1 MSVDSPTVMDLSAE
15 YGALDGVIIYTY
27 ATRFAQVATSLSTT
41 QPTRLTA
48 LADSLGY
55 VPATGASCTPRRW
68 RCRRS
73 RAKGRFGDLSPA
85 SGNGRRHREG
95 KVDPRTL
102 KSWETTRSP
111 GRSIEPP
118 IPPIP
123 PAALQLGTHHLR
135 CGLFEVF
142 TPGCSNP
149 NAMTRIGF
157 PYGEH
162 HKGKVF
168 VGPHQQRA
176 TVWRRSAL
184 FGSSVAGVVSGE
196 VGNGIRLCRTGAS
209 VTSSGELR
217 RRKGSDHLR
226 SIVGDGPC
234 CALFHN
240 QRNIALT
247 DPKLPVSVA
256 TAQSLTKSNV

>member
-1 MSVDSPTVMDLSAE
+1 MCPPAP
-15 YGALDGVIIYTY
+15 
-27 ATRFAQVATSLSTT
+27 QVATSPSTT

-111 GRSIEPP
+111 SRSIEPP
-118 IPPIP
+118 IPSIP
-123 PAALQLGTHHLR
+123 PAALQLGTRHLR
-135 CGLFEVF
+135 CDLFEVF

-176 TVWRRSAL
+176 TVRQRSAL
-184 FGSSVAGVVSGE
+184 FVSSVA
-196 VGNGIRLCRTGAS
+196 
-209 VTSSGELR
+209 R
-217 RRKGSDHLR
+217 RRERRGGQRNPFMPDGRERH
-226 SIVGDGPC
+226 IVGRVAP
-234 CALFHN
+234 A
-240 QRNIALT
+240 QRIRSSQ
-247 DPKLPVSVA
+247 VYRR
-256 TAQSLTKSNV
+256 